1 MRIRREK
8 YYSIIYFILIAI
20 TFPTCKTPQLG
31 TETPMTPVPQAY
43 NTQKD
48 STNSADINWKKY
60 FTDST
65 LTKLI
70 DTALKNN
77 LDLLITLQRIEAARA
92 NVKLTRGM
100 LLPSITGNIAAGQR
114 RFGRYT
120 MDGAGNRTTEMT
132 PGQIV
137 PTDLPDFYAGLQSS
151 WELDVWG
158 KLRNKRKAAAARYLA
173 SIEGKNW
180 VVTNLIAEMASTYY
194 ELLALDIELEI
205 IKETIVLQNNQLS
218 IIKIEKEA
226 GRANELAVKQFEGQL
241 YNSQS
246 LEIEVL
252 QSITETEN
260 KLNFL
265 MGRYPQPIQ
274 RDKLTFNRAIPTQIL
289 IGIPAELLKNRPDI
303 RQAEYEL
310 IASRAD
316 VKAARAAFYPSLTI
330 TAGVGFQAFDTR
342 YLFSPQSLAYNAL
355 GSLTAPLI
363 NQSAIKAQFRTAKAA
378 QLQALYAYQRSI
390 LNGYVEVYNQ
400 MNNIS
405 NLEKIYTLKNN
416 EVAVLSNGIETAS
429 ELYLTGRATYLEIV
443 ITRKN
448 ALQSRLELI
457 EIKRRQYNSVINIYK
472 ALGGGWE

>member
-1 MRIRREK
+1 
-8 YYSIIYFILIAI
+8 
-20 TFPTCKTPQLG
+20 
-31 TETPMTPVPQAY
+31 
-43 NTQKD
+43 
-48 STNSADINWKKY
+48 
-60 FTDST
+60 
-65 LTKLI
+65 
-70 DTALKNN
+70 
-77 LDLLITLQRIEAARA
+77 
-92 NVKLTRGM
+92 
-100 LLPSITGNIAAGQR
+100 
-114 RFGRYT
+114 
-120 MDGAGNRTTEMT
+120 
-132 PGQIV
+132 
-137 PTDLPDFYAGLQSS
+137 
-151 WELDVWG
+151 
-158 KLRNKRKAAAARYLA
+158 
-173 SIEGKNW
+173 
-180 VVTNLIAEMASTYY
+180 MASTYY

>member
-1 MRIRREK
+1 MGISRVK
-8 YYSIIYFILIAI
+8 YFTGTSLIVAILALSN
-20 TFPTCKTPQLG
+20 CKAPQLG
-31 TETPMTPVPQAY
+31 TETPLNPTPQTY
-43 NTQKD
+43 NTRKD
-48 STNSADINWKKY
+48 SANSADINWKKY
-60 FTDST
+60 FNDPV
-65 LTKLI
+65 LAGYI
-70 DTALKNN
+70 DTAIQNN
-77 LDLLITLQRIEAARA
+77 LDLLMTVQRIEMARS
-92 NVKLTRGM
+92 NVKFAKGA
-100 LLPSITGNIAAGQR
+100 LLPNVSGNVSAGQR

-120 MDGAGNRTTEMT
+120 MDGAGNRTTEIT

-137 PTDLPDFYAGLQSS
+137 PNDLPDFYLGLQSS
-151 WELDVWG
+151 WEIDLWG
-158 KLRNKRKAAAARYLA
+158 KLRNRRQAALARYLA
-173 SIEGKNW
+173 STEGRNL
-180 VVTNLIAEMASTYY
+180 VITNLIAEMASTYY

-205 IKETIVLQNNQLS
+205 IKETIVLQNNQLQ

-252 QSITETEN
+252 QQITETEN

-265 MGRYPQPIQ
+265 LGRYPQPIK
-274 RDKLTFNRAIPTQIL
+274 RDKLTFNQVIPTQIFL
-289 IGIPAELLKNRPDI
+289 GIPADLLKNRPDI

-310 IASRAD
+310 IASRAN
-316 VKAARAAFYPSLTI
+316 VKAARAAFYPSLNI
-330 TAGVGFQAFDTR
+330 SAGIGFQAFDMR

-355 GSLTAPLI
+355 GGLTAPLI
-363 NQSAIKAQFRTAKAA
+363 NTSAIKAQFRNAKAA
-378 QLQALYAYQRSI
+378 QLEALYAYQRTI

-400 MNNIS
+400 MTNIS
-405 NLEKIYTLKNN
+405 NLEQIYTLKNN
-416 EVAVLSNGIETAS
+416 EVSVLNNAIETAS

-457 EIKRRQYNSVINIYK
+457 EIKRRQYNAVINIYR